1 MSSVALWGLVLAG
14 LVVLTPLAD
23 KIRVPLPVLLTIFGI
38 ALPLVPGTP
47 GLSIDPELV
56 LPIVLPP
63 LLFAAT
69 QRSTAREFKDQARP
83 ILLTAVGLTIASAA
97 VVAVVAH
104 AAGVPWAVAWVLG
117 AIVAPPDPVAATAV
131 ARRLRLPGRVVTV
144 LEGEGMF
151 NDATAL
157 VMYHVAVAAVV
168 AGSVT
173 AGEVGLDLLLAVVV
187 GIGLGLALGWVGH
200 LVLGRIRVPA
210 AETTITLALP
220 FAAYLLAEELYGSGV
235 LAVLTLGLLLRDVSH
250 TSVTSGGWLL
260 GRSVWE
266 YLDYLITGVVFILIG
281 FELTSVLDDNPVAAS
296 TLPLALAVV
305 GLLVALRFAWMFPA
319 VWLVERGM
327 AARAVRQGVPEAVA
341 GVGAFTQ
348 RETTVMSWAGMRGV
362 VSVASALALP
372 HLVDGGGDFPHRS
385 TVVFVG
391 LVVVLVTLVLQGLTL
406 APVVRRLG
414 VGSTVDETAEVARL
428 REEATRAALEAVRAR
443 DDVPEPVRDAVAL
456 QYEGYL
462 TAQLALSEARAAGA
476 DTEDRYGELV
486 DALLADA
493 VEVERGVVIR
503 ARSEGLA
510 SPHVADEVLADVE
523 ARAVR
528 DLD

>member
-1 MSSVALWGLVLAG
+1 MSSIALWGTVIAG
-14 LVVLTPLAD
+14 IVVLTPLAD
-23 KIRVPLPVLLTIFGI
+23 RIRVPLPVLLTLFGI
-38 ALPLVPGTP
+38 ALPLLPGTP
-47 GLSIDPELV
+47 HLSIDPDLV
-56 LPIVLPP
+56 LPVVLPP

-69 QRSTAREFKDQARP
+69 QRSTAREFSAQARP

-97 VVAVVAH
+97 LVAVVAH

-173 AGEVGLDLLLAVVV
+173 AGEVGLDLALALVV
-187 GIGLGLALGWVGH
+187 GVAVGLALGWLGH
-200 LVLGRIRVPA
+200 VVLGRLRVPA
-210 AETTITLALP
+210 AETTVTLALP
-220 FAAYLLAEELYGSGV
+220 FVAYVLAEELHGSGV
-235 LAVLTLGLLLRDVSH
+235 LAVLSLGLLLRNVSH
-250 TSVTSGGWLL
+250 TSVSSGGWLL

-266 YLDYLITGVVFILIG
+266 YADYLITGVVFVLIG
-281 FELTSVLDDNPVAAS
+281 FELTSVLDGSPVGAA
-296 TLPLALAVV
+296 TLPLALGVV
-305 GLLVALRFAWMFPA
+305 ALLVVLRFVWMFPA
-319 VWLVERGM
+319 VWLLERGL
-327 AARAVRQGVPEAVA
+327 AARAVRQGVPADVA
-341 GVGAFTQ
+341 GVGAFTR
-348 RETTVMSWAGMRGV
+348 RETTVISWAGMRGV

-372 HLVDGGGDFPHRS
+372 HLVGSGDEFPHRD

-391 LVVVLVTLVLQGLTL
+391 LMVVLMTLVLQGLTL

-414 VGSTVDETAEVARL
+414 VGSTVDEVAEIARL
-428 REEATRAALEAVRAR
+428 REEATRAALESVLAR
-443 DDVPEPVRDAVAL
+443 DDVPAPVREAVAL

-462 TAQLALSEARAAGA
+462 TAQRALSQARSAG
-476 DTEDRYGELV
+476 DDVEGRYGELV
-486 DALLADA
+486 DALLRDA
-493 VEVERGVVIR
+493 TEVERGVVVR
-503 ARSEGLA
+503 ARNEGLA

>member
-1 MSSVALWGLVLAG
+1 MVIAG

-23 KIRVPLPVLLTIFGI
+23 RVRVPLPVLLTLFGL

-47 GLSIDPELV
+47 HLSIEPEHV

-69 QRSTAREFKDQARP
+69 QRSTSREFKGQARP
-83 ILLTAVGLTIASAA
+83 ILLTAVGLTVASAA
-97 VVAVVAH
+97 VVAVIAH

-187 GIGLGLALGWVGH
+187 GIGVGLAVGWLGH
-200 LVLGRIRVPA
+200 LLLGRIRVPA

-220 FAAYLLAEELYGSGV
+220 FAVYLLAEELHGSGV

-250 TSVTSGGWLL
+250 TSVSSGGWLL

-266 YLDYLITGVVFILIG
+266 YADYLITGVVFVLIG
-281 FELTSVLDDNPVAAS
+281 FELTSVLEETPVGGA
-296 TLPLALAVV
+296 LPLALVV
-305 GLLVALRFAWMFPA
+305 VAALVALRFAWLFPA
-319 VWLVERGM
+319 VWLLERSL
-327 AARAVRQGVPEAVA
+327 AARAVRQGVPAEVA
-341 GVGAFTQ
+341 GIGAFTS

-372 HLVDGGGDFPHRS
+372 HLVAAGGAFPHRD

-414 VGSTVDETAEVARL
+414 VGSTVDEAAEVARL
-428 REEATRAALEAVRAR
+428 RQEATRAALEAIRGRA
-443 DDVPEPVRDAVAL
+443 DVPAPVRDAVAL

-462 TAQLALSEARAAGA
+462 DAQVALARARA
-476 DTEDRYGELV
+476 EGEEQERLGDLV
-486 DALLADA
+486 DSLLRDA
-493 VEVERGVVIR
+493 VEVERTVVIR

-510 SPHVADEVLADVE
+510 SPHVADEVLAEVE

>member
-1 MSSVALWGLVLAG
+1 MSSLALWGVVIAG

-23 KIRVPLPVLLTIFGI
+23 RIRVPQPVLLTIFGL

-47 GLSIDPELV
+47 QLSIDPEHV

-69 QRSTAREFKDQARP
+69 QRSTSREFRGQARP

-117 AIVAPPDPVAATAV
+117 AVVAPPDPVAATAV

-187 GIGLGLALGWVGH
+187 GVGVGAGVGWLGH
-200 LVLGRIRVPA
+200 LLLGRIRVPA

-220 FAAYLLAEELYGSGV
+220 FAGYLLAEELHGSGV

-250 TSVTSGGWLL
+250 TSVSSGGWLL

-266 YLDYLITGVVFILIG
+266 YADYLITGVVFVLIG
-281 FELTSVLDDNPVAAS
+281 FELTSVLDDSPVGAA
-296 TLPLALAVV
+296 TLPLALVV
-305 GLLVALRFAWMFPA
+305 VVVLIVLRFVWMFPA
-319 VWLVERGM
+319 VWLLERGL
-327 AARAVRQGVPEAVA
+327 AARAVRQGVPEEVA
-341 GVGAFTQ
+341 GIGAFTP
-348 RETTVMSWAGMRGV
+348 RETTVISWAGMRGV

-372 HLVDGGGDFPHRS
+372 HLVASGADFPHRD

-391 LVVVLVTLVLQGLTL
+391 LVVVLMTLVLQGLTL

-414 VGSTVDETAEVARL
+414 VGSTVDEAAEVARL

-443 DDVPEPVRDAVAL
+443 ADVPGPVRDAVAL

-462 TAQLALSEARAAGA
+462 TAQLALARARDAGDDA
-476 DTEDRYGELV
+476 EERYGELV
-486 DALLADA
+486 DALLRDA
-493 VEVERGVVIR
+493 VEVERGVVVR
-503 ARSEGLA
+503 ARAEGLA